1 MRAEKIKIGGP
12 ERESSKGEREMIRR
26 ERIRGDDEFSES
38 VWADNECNL
47 H

>member
-26 ERIRGDDEFSES
+26 ERIRGGR
-38 VWADNECNL
+38 
-47 H
+47 